1 MRLYLSMLL
10 LCFTSILWA
19 VEPKKEYV
27 DHPANSTVK
36 FEALEI
42 TTSDNYKL
50 KSWICFPTK
59 DKDLKQ
65 VLVLAYGDAGNMS
78 YYVRQALE
86 VAKYGYTVV
95 MFDYRGY
102 GESQAFEMIETQLY
116 YDEFVTDL
124 KAVVEYSQHRFQ
136 QPVGVWALSMG
147 TIAGTLLYS
156 DVKYDFMIAEGFVSS
171 PQDII
176 SKLKQYLDK
185 DYTLPNSASQYELAL
200 SKLTLPVLY
209 FAGDRDGLTSP
220 NDSYRAK
227 FLNPKSDVVLYKG
240 AHLQGFQ
247 ALSDKTH
254 GERYI
259 KAIDNFLVNKDLP
272 ITTTK

>member
-1 MRLYLSMLL
+1 MCVSCLS
-10 LCFTSILWA
+10 WA
-19 VEPKKEYV
+19 VEPIKEYV
-27 DHPANSTVK
+27 DHPANSTFKVD
-36 FEALEI
+36 ALEI

-50 KSWICFPTK
+50 KSWICFPEK

-78 YYVRQALE
+78 YYVGQVLE
-86 VAKYGYTVV
+86 VVKYGYTVV
-95 MFDYRGY
+95 MFDYRGF
-102 GESQAFEMIETQLY
+102 GGSQAFEMKETQLY

-124 KAVVEYSQHRFQ
+124 RAVVEYSQNRFK

-147 TIAGTLLYS
+147 TIASTLLYT
-156 DVKYDFMIAEGFVSS
+156 DVKYDFMVAEGFVSS
-171 PQDII
+171 PQDIV
-176 SKLKQYLDK
+176 SKLKQFLDK
-185 DYTLPNSASQYELAL
+185 DYSLPSSASKYESAL

-227 FLNPKSDVVLYKG
+227 FLNPKSEVVLYKG

-247 ALSDKTH
+247 ALSDKTL

-259 KAIDNFLVNKDLP
+259 KAIEKFLANKETP
-272 ITTTK
+272 SVSTQ

>member
-1 MRLYLSMLL
+1 MRFYLVILL
-10 LCFTSILWA
+10 MCVSNLSWA
-19 VEPKKEYV
+19 VEPIKEYV
-27 DHPANSTVK
+27 DHPANSAFKV
-36 FEALEI
+36 EALEI

-50 KSWICFPTK
+50 KSWICFPEK
-59 DKDLKQ
+59 NKDLKQ
-65 VLVLAYGDAGNMS
+65 VLVLAYGDSGNMS
-78 YYVRQALE
+78 YYVGQALE
-86 VAKYGYTVV
+86 VVKYGYTVV
-95 MFDYRGY
+95 MFDYRGF
-102 GESQAFEMIETQLY
+102 GESQAFEMEKTQLY

-124 KAVVEYSQHRFQ
+124 KAVVEYSQNRFQ
-136 QPVGVWALSMG
+136 QPIGIWALSMG
-147 TIAGTLLYS
+147 TIASTLLYT
-156 DVKYDFMIAEGFVSS
+156 DVKYDFLIAEGFVSS

-176 SKLKQYLDK
+176 SKLKQYLEK
-185 DYTLPNSASQYELAL
+185 DYTLPSSAAQYELAL

-247 ALSDKTH
+247 ALSDKTL

-259 KAIDNFLVNKDLP
+259 KAIENFIVNKD
-272 ITTTK
+272 KSVVSDK

>member
-1 MRLYLSMLL
+1 MRIILSIFLVLISYM
-10 LCFTSILWA
+10 SWA
-19 VEPKKEYV
+19 VEPLKEYV
-27 DHPANSTVK
+27 DHPANSTVN

-42 TTSDNYKL
+42 VTKDDYKL
-50 KSWICFPTK
+50 KSWICFPPK
-59 DKDLKQ
+59 DKDLKK

-78 YYVRQALE
+78 YYVRQVLE
-86 VAKYGYTVV
+86 VAKHGYTVV

-102 GESQAFEMIETQLY
+102 GESQAFDMIETQLY

-124 KAVVEYSQHRFQ
+124 KAVVEYSQKRFE

-147 TIAGTLLYS
+147 TIASTLLYT
-156 DVKYDFMIAEGFVSS
+156 DLKFDFLIAEGFVSS
-171 PQDII
+171 PRDII
-176 SKLKQYLDK
+176 SKLKQFLEK
-185 DYTLPNSASQYELAL
+185 EYTLPRSAAQYELAL

-227 FLNPKSDVVLYKG
+227 FLNAKSEVVLYKG

-247 ALSDKTH
+247 ALSDTTH

-259 KAIDNFLVNKDLP
+259 KAIDTFMTNMNAVVESK
-272 ITTTK
+272 